1 MPYSKEEILQWRSM
15 REVWVHYCKIK
26 KTSIEAPSGQFCIW
40 CKLSEHEHRM
50 QQSQKENVRT
60 WFKEG

>member
-1 MPYSKEEILQWRSM
+1 MPYSKEEIAQWRGTGN
-15 REVWVHYCKIK
+15 VWVHYCKPK
-26 KTSIEAPSGQFCIW
+26 KTSMEVPNGQFCIW
-40 CKLSEHEHRM
+40 CKLTEQEYRI